1 MMANNISYISP
12 SNCLFLDT
20 NLQPLPY
27 ISVANIVACIVNAI
41 FAFIAASSNAI
52 VLISVWKSPSL
63 HTAQN
68 TLLCSVAFSDL
79 LVGAVIQPLDVV
91 QRIME
96 ETKNIEIYCRIR
108 LAKNSLAW
116 IISSVSFFILTTIS
130 AERLVALLKPFQH
143 IMLVTHRRILH
154 LVFSF
159 WVVCAII
166 YLPRFFGLSN
176 KVFFIIASILVFAN
190 LAIIAVSYFRI
201 FQVIKLH
208 QRRIDHEES
217 LRSHFHGKMAE
228 ADMKRYKTFTVTA
241 AYVIGLVVLFYIPF
255 ICYLVAYAMLG
266 FTGPVKLTYICIE
279 TLSFV
284 NSSINP
290 FVYSYRLRNIR
301 KAIVRT
307 LHLAKPMSSRRN
319 SFSRHGEVVDV
330 HSRHVS
336 YQN

>member
-1 MMANNISYISP
+1 MAHNISYISS

-27 ISVANIVACIVNAI
+27 ISVANIVACVVNAI

-68 TLLCSVAFSDL
+68 TLLCSVALSDF
-79 LVGAVIQPLDVV
+79 LVGAVLQPLDVV

-96 ETKNIEIYCRIR
+96 EKQNIEIYCSIR

-116 IISSVSFFILTTIS
+116 IISSVSFFILTSIS
-130 AERLVALLKPFQH
+130 LERLVALLRPLQH
-143 IMLVTHRRILH
+143 DRLVTHRRILR

-159 WVVCAII
+159 WVVCITI
-166 YLPRFFGLSN
+166 YMPRFFGLSN
-176 KVFFIIASILVFAN
+176 TTFLFIASILVFAN
-190 LAIIAVSYFRI
+190 LTVIAVSYFKI
-201 FQVIKLH
+201 FQVIKFH
-208 QRRIDHEES
+208 QRRIDHEAN
-217 LRSHFHGKMAE
+217 LRSRFHGPKADG
-228 ADMKRYKTFTVTA
+228 DMKRYKTFTVTA
-241 AYVIGLVVLFYIPF
+241 AYIVVLVVMFYVPF
-255 ICYLVAYAMLG
+255 FCYLVAYAILG

-284 NSSINP
+284 NSSVNP

-301 KAIVRT
+301 QAILRT
-307 LHLAKPMSSRRN
+307 LNLAKPMSPGRN
-319 SFSRHGEVVDV
+319 SFSRRCEERDT
-330 HSRHVS
+330 HSRHVPS
-336 YQN
+336 